1 MTTLRLLGLLLQDV
15 FRDLYRHRGQYIL
28 AVLTLASGLLLAG
41 GGLLLVESLDRFV
54 GRLEGMA
61 KIVVYAAEGRS
72 LDETAAQLMRDP
84 RFREVRRMS
93 ADENRKRFQSA
104 SREAGLLLES
114 AGQEALPESLEL
126 TLRKDLTTA
135 SRAAEVG
142 ESLRSLPGVGD
153 VLVDQER
160 LENLQRTAR
169 MLRSALATLG
179 AVLLLAA
186 GFATGNVI
194 RMSILSREEEI
205 TIMRLVG
212 ASEAFIRTPLLLEGA
227 FLGLGG
233 SLTALLGLFSLWLP
247 ISRGLG
253 GLSPMLVELA
263 RLGFFSWTS
272 MILLTLVGAATG
284 ALGALWA
291 FWSTRKAQREEE
303 ALMEGAS

>member
-1 MTTLRLLGLLLQDV
+1 MTSLRLLGLLLQDV

-61 KIVVYAAEGRS
+61 KIVAYAAEGRS
-72 LDETAAQLMRDP
+72 LDEAAARLKLDP

-126 TLRKDLTTA
+126 SLRKDLSTA

-160 LENLQRTAR
+160 LENLQHTAR

-179 AVLLLAA
+179 ALLLLAA

-194 RMSILSREEEI
+194 RMSILAREEEI

-233 SLTALLGLFSLWLP
+233 SLAALLGLFGLWLP

-253 GLSPMLVELA
+253 GLSPLLVELA
-263 RLGFFSWTS
+263 RLGFFSWGS

-303 ALMEGAS
+303 KLMEGAG

>member
-1 MTTLRLLGLLLQDV
+1 MTALRLLGLLLQDV
-15 FRDLYRHRGQYIL
+15 FRDLYRHRGQYVL

-61 KIVVYAAEGRS
+61 MIVAYAAEGRS
-72 LDETAAQLMRDP
+72 LDETASRLMRDP

-104 SREAGLLLES
+104 TREAGLLLES

-126 TLRKDLTTA
+126 SLRKDLATGG
-135 SRAAEVG
+135 RAVEVG
-142 ESLRSLPGVGD
+142 ESLRGLPGVGD

-160 LENLQRTAR
+160 MENLQRMAR
-169 MLRSALATLG
+169 TLRSALATLG
-179 AVLLLAA
+179 FVLLLAA

-194 RMSILSREEEI
+194 RMSILAREEEI

-212 ASEAFIRTPLLLEGA
+212 ASEKFIRTPLLLEGA

-233 SLTALLGLFSLWLP
+233 SLLALLGLFGVWLP
-247 ISRGLG
+247 VSRGMG

-263 RLGFFSWTS
+263 RLGFFSWGS
-272 MILLTLVGAATG
+272 MILLAFVGATTG

-291 FWSTRKAQREEE
+291 FWSTRRAQREEE
-303 ALMEGAS
+303 ALMEGAG

>member
-1 MTTLRLLGLLLQDV
+1 VTSLRLLGLLLQDV

-61 KIVVYAAEGRS
+61 KIVAYAAEGRS
-72 LDETAAQLMRDP
+72 LDEAASRLKLDP

-114 AGQEALPESLEL
+114 AGQEALPESMEL
-126 TLRKDLTTA
+126 SLRKDLSTA

-142 ESLRSLPGVGD
+142 ESLRGLPGVGD

-160 LENLQRTAR
+160 LENLQHTAR

-179 AVLLLAA
+179 ALLLLAA

-194 RMSILSREEEI
+194 RMSILAREEEI

-233 SLTALLGLFSLWLP
+233 SLAALLGLFGLWLP

-253 GLSPMLVELA
+253 GLSPLLVELA
-263 RLGFFSWTS
+263 RLGFFSWGS
-272 MILLTLVGAATG
+272 MILLTFVGAATG

-303 ALMEGAS
+303 KLMEGAG

>member
-1 MTTLRLLGLLLQDV
+1 VTTLRLLGLLLQDV

-72 LDETAAQLMRDP
+72 LEETASRLVRDP

-126 TLRKDLTTA
+126 SLRKDLTSA

-179 AVLLLAA
+179 ALLLLAA

-194 RMSILSREEEI
+194 RMSILAREEEI

-212 ASEAFIRTPLLLEGA
+212 ASENFIRTPLLLEGA

-233 SLTALLGLFSLWLP
+233 SLTALLGLFGLWLP

-263 RLGFFSWTS
+263 RLGFFSWGS
-272 MILLTLVGAATG
+272 IVMLTLVGAATG

-303 ALMEGAS
+303 ALMEGAG

>member
-15 FRDLYRHRGQYIL
+15 FRDLYRHRGQY
-28 AVLTLASGLLLAG
+28 VLVVFTLASGLLLAG
-41 GGLLLVESLDRFV
+41 GGLLLVESLDRFA

-72 LDETAAQLMRDP
+72 LDETASRLMRDP

-93 ADENRKRFQSA
+93 AEENRQRFQA
-104 SREAGLLLES
+104 TTREAGLLLES

-126 TLRKDLTTA
+126 SLRKDLA
-135 SRAAEVG
+135 SRGRAVEVG
-142 ESLRSLPGVGD
+142 ESLRGLAGVGD

-160 LENLQRTAR
+160 MENLQRTAR
-169 MLRSALATLG
+169 MLRSALASLG

-194 RMSILSREEEI
+194 RMSLVAREEEI

-212 ASEAFIRTPLLLEGA
+212 ASEGFIRTPLLLEGA

-233 SLTALLGLFSLWLP
+233 SLLALLGLFGLWLP
-247 ISRGLG
+247 VSRGMG

-263 RLGFFSWTS
+263 RLGFFSWGS
-272 MILLTLVGAATG
+272 MILLAILGAATG

-291 FWSTRKAQREEE
+291 FWSTRRAQRVEE
-303 ALMEGAS
+303 ALMEGAG

>member
-1 MTTLRLLGLLLQDV
+1 VTSLRLLGLLLRDV
-15 FRDLYRHRGQYIL
+15 FRDLLRHRGQYLL

-61 KIVVYAAEGRS
+61 KIVAYAAEGRS
-72 LDETAAQLMRDP
+72 LDEAAAKLMRDP

-104 SREAGLLLES
+104 TREAGLLLES
-114 AGQEALPESLEL
+114 TGQEALPESLEL
-126 TLRKDLTTA
+126 SLRKDLITGG
-135 SRAAEVG
+135 RAVEVG
-142 ESLRSLPGVGD
+142 ESLRGMPGVGD

-160 LENLQRTAR
+160 MENLQRTAR
-169 MLRSALATLG
+169 MLRSALATFGL
-179 AVLLLAA
+179 VLLLAA

-194 RMSILSREEEI
+194 RMSILAREEEI

-212 ASEAFIRTPLLLEGA
+212 ASESFIRTPLLLEGA

-233 SLTALLGLFSLWLP
+233 SLLALFGLFGLWLP
-247 ISRGLG
+247 VSKGVG

-272 MILLTLVGAATG
+272 MFLLTFVGATTG

-291 FWSTRKAQREEE
+291 FWSTRRAQREEE
-303 ALMEGAS
+303 ALMEGVG

>member
-72 LDETAAQLMRDP
+72 LDEATAQLMRDP

-272 MILLTLVGAATG
+272 MILLTFVGAATG

-303 ALMEGAS
+303 ALMEGAG